1 LSEEEMVK
9 KWAAQPMLKPK
20 IEKVVVNLNVGK
32 SGEPLENASGV
43 LKELTDQTPVKKN
56 AKKTIRDFGI
66 REGEPIATVVT
77 LRKQKA
83 IDFLKKVL
91 PVVDNKI
98 SRSSF
103 DKQGNFT
110 FGIKEHIE
118 IAGVRYDPDVG
129 IFGMDVCVT
138 MTRPGYRVKTRRR
151 RKAQVGP
158 KHVLTPEESVVFVK
172 QTLGVEI
179 V

>member
-1 LSEEEMVK
+1 MSEETFVK
-9 KWAAQPMLKPK
+9 KWETQPMLKPQ

-32 SGEPLENASGV
+32 SGEPLEKAAKV
-43 LKELTDQTPVKKN
+43 LKELADQNPVKKK

-66 REGEPIATVVT
+66 REGEPIAAVVT

-83 IDFLKKVL
+83 IDFLNKVF
-91 PVVDNKI
+91 PVIDNKI
-98 SRSSF
+98 SLSSF
-103 DKQGNFT
+103 DKQGNFA

-118 IAGVRYDPDVG
+118 IEGVRYEPDVG

-138 MTRPGYRVKTRRR
+138 MVRPGYRVKTRRR
-151 RKAQVGP
+151 QKASVGR
-158 KHVLTPEESVVFVK
+158 KHVLTPEESVVFMKV
-172 QTLGVEI
+172 TFGVEI